1 MAEKYKVG
9 EKYYLPVVVE
19 KINTENVDYPVKLG
33 FLDGGSGDYVRI
45 MDKPSLLLTSD
56 EIIDANIP
64 QAINRKDKE
73 IEILIDRITKLEA
86 ELAEEREKNNG

>member
-1 MAEKYKVG
+1 MATEYKVG

-19 KINTENVDYPVKLG
+19 KINTENVGYRVNLV
-33 FLDGGSGDYVRI
+33 FLDGGGDDYVKI
-45 MDKPSLLLTSD
+45 MDKPGLLLTSD

-73 IEILIDRITKLEA
+73 IEILIDKITKLEA
-86 ELAEEREKNNG
+86 ELTEERKKNNG